1 MHEKLQLMIIVDSL
15 DHMNRYPLM
24 TEADIAH
31 CVEYSIA
38 VESMSDMSHLNES
51 YSSSN
56 LQEFVVKAPR
66 RKAIVFHAKSPII
79 QLENE

>member
-1 MHEKLQLMIIVDSL
+1 MIIVDSL
-15 DHMNRYPLM
+15 NQMNRYPLM

-56 LQEFVVKAPR
+56 LKEFVVKAPR
-66 RKAIVFHAKSPII
+66 KKVITFHTESPII